1 MAVNIQDFR
10 MAIRIDNSEAKA
22 KFDETKRQ
30 IDAVKAEM
38 AKLRAEGKENSAEY
52 KEQKENL
59 DKLNAALA
67 VQRIEAG
74 KTALSYSEL
83 RKAAASLKRQMDNA
97 TPGTEK
103 WKALRADYLL
113 TRQRMREVEV
123 QARDTRFSLSK
134 MADGVNRYAAM
145 GAGVV
150 GALTGVALTARKC
163 VDEYAEMEEAEA
175 QVIKYTGMTRDE
187 VKGLNEEF
195 KEMDTHTAREKLNAL
210 AGDAGRL
217 GITGK
222 KDVLEFVDA
231 ADKINVALGED
242 LGDDAVKNIGK
253 LAQMFGE
260 DQKLG
265 LRGAMLATGSAI
277 NEVAQNSS
285 AAEAYLVGF
294 TARVA
299 GAANQAKVSQGD
311 ILGYA
316 SVLDQNMQ
324 QQEMAATAFQTLM
337 MKMYQE
343 PAKFAKI
350 AGQSVEDFTSL
361 IKKDA
366 NEAILQFLDTLNK
379 KGGLDQLAPMFKEM
393 GLDGVRASGVI
404 STMAGKIDDIRKAQR
419 LANDAY
425 RDGTSI
431 IKEVN
436 VQNNTVQA
444 GLDKAKNN
452 FKDIRVELGE
462 KLQPVMK
469 YMITTGSLTVK
480 GLGTMVSILWK
491 YKGAIVAASAA
502 VAAYTLVVKADTM
515 AKSLWTTIT
524 KGATAAASLFNKT
537 LKANPLGLV
546 ASVLAGVV
554 SYLAIFKTRTNE
566 ATEAQ
571 EALNAKMERYET
583 LMGRIA
589 GIKSKAD
596 NLDLLDDDQK
606 QRTRSETEAAI
617 SELKGRMAE
626 EMAIHRKWFQ
636 EQKAEKMKWI
646 GDDKSLEKAVIGG
659 LKHQL
664 QERLKLYGSY
674 AVKKKELEAILAKLP
689 EQEVDNP
696 VPEGNSNGVDEN
708 GLDKELKAREE
719 KLKQAMQVEQNL
731 WKEEY
736 LNRQHT
742 EDEYNQALQDSEMK
756 FLLERKA
763 LLEAYGKDTSDIQ
776 GQIYDK
782 MIAEAARIDKAK
794 NEAEG
799 KEKQG
804 GFAALDSSYKSDR
817 QQIKQAYLDG
827 DIRSEEEYRKK
838 LLEAERDYL
847 KQKRAMQLQYG
858 DDTTAVDDKLL
869 DMGLSSQKEEKD
881 SRREQGF
888 MDMDSASSF
897 SQKNDI
903 LQAMYDA
910 DLITY
915 EEYQAEKTRIA
926 EEQEQLR
933 EDTARAAFDVI
944 GQAASAA
951 SQVVSALQDAE
962 VSKVTRKYDKEIKAA
977 KKAGKDT
984 TKLEEE
990 KEEAINQVKK
1000 KYADKQFAASVLQ
1013 VTASTAVAAME
1024 AYKAM
1029 AGIPIVGPAL
1039 GAIAAAAAIAS
1050 GAAQIAVAKQ
1060 QRDEA
1065 KGLKSGGYV
1074 DEYVEGYT
1082 KNGNPDDVAGV
1093 IPVHKNEFVA
1103 NHEGVANPHVRQF
1116 LDVFDIAQKNGTI
1129 RMLNTTQILEQVR
1142 TRSGKYGGG
1151 YVDTSDYSMALS
1163 SDKGNV
1169 LSGLT
1174 PEQRSQVVRL
1184 LARNNELLE
1193 ILAKKELVVDSR
1205 KVRDGIKR
1213 LEVLEGNVS
1222 R

>member
-1 MAVNIQDFR
+1 M
-10 MAIRIDNSEAKA
+10 
-22 KFDETKRQ
+22 
-30 IDAVKAEM
+30 
-38 AKLRAEGKENSAEY
+38 
-52 KEQKENL
+52 
-59 DKLNAALA
+59 
-67 VQRIEAG
+67 
-74 KTALSYSEL
+74 
-83 RKAAASLKRQMDNA
+83 
-97 TPGTEK
+97 
-103 WKALRADYLL
+103 
-113 TRQRMREVEV
+113 
-123 QARDTRFSLSK
+123 
-134 MADGVNRYAAM
+134 
-145 GAGVV
+145 
-150 GALTGVALTARKC
+150 
-163 VDEYAEMEEAEA
+163 
-175 QVIKYTGMTRDE
+175 
-187 VKGLNEEF
+187 
-195 KEMDTHTAREKLNAL
+195 
-210 AGDAGRL
+210 
-217 GITGK
+217 
-222 KDVLEFVDA
+222 
-231 ADKINVALGED
+231 
-242 LGDDAVKNIGK
+242 
-253 LAQMFGE
+253 
-260 DQKLG
+260 
-265 LRGAMLATGSAI
+265 
-277 NEVAQNSS
+277 
-285 AAEAYLVGF
+285 
-294 TARVA
+294 
-299 GAANQAKVSQGD
+299 
-311 ILGYA
+311 
-316 SVLDQNMQ
+316 
-324 QQEMAATAFQTLM
+324 
-337 MKMYQE
+337 
-343 PAKFAKI
+343 
-350 AGQSVEDFTSL
+350 
-361 IKKDA
+361 
-366 NEAILQFLDTLNK
+366 
-379 KGGLDQLAPMFKEM
+379 
-393 GLDGVRASGVI
+393 
-404 STMAGKIDDIRKAQR
+404 
-419 LANDAY
+419 
-425 RDGTSI
+425 
-431 IKEVN
+431 
-436 VQNNTVQA
+436 
-444 GLDKAKNN
+444 
-452 FKDIRVELGE
+452 
-462 KLQPVMK
+462 
-469 YMITTGSLTVK
+469 
-480 GLGTMVSILWK
+480 
-491 YKGAIVAASAA
+491 
-502 VAAYTLVVKADTM
+502 
-515 AKSLWTTIT
+515 
-524 KGATAAASLFNKT
+524 
-537 LKANPLGLV
+537 
-546 ASVLAGVV
+546 
-554 SYLAIFKTRTNE
+554 
-566 ATEAQ
+566 
-571 EALNAKMERYET
+571 
-583 LMGRIA
+583 
-589 GIKSKAD
+589 
-596 NLDLLDDDQK
+596 DLLDDDQK

-617 SELKGRMAE
+617 SELKDRMAE

-674 AVKKKELEAILAKLP
+674 AVKKKELEEILAKLP

-696 VPEGNSNGVDEN
+696 VPEGNSNGVDDN

-719 KLKQAMQVEQNL
+719 KLKQAMLVEQNL

-794 NEAEG
+794 SEAEG
-799 KEKQG
+799 KEKQET
-804 GFAALDSSYKSDR
+804 FAALDSSYKSDQ

-827 DIRSEEEYRKK
+827 DIRSEKEYRRK

-847 KQKRAMQLQYG
+847 EQKRAMQLQYG

-881 SRREQGF
+881 IHREQGF

-915 EEYQAEKTRIA
+915 EEHQAEKTRIA

-933 EDTARAAFDVI
+933 EDMARAAFDVI

-1103 NHEGVANPHVRQF
+1103 NHEGVANPHVRQ

-1174 PEQRSQVVRL
+1174 PEQRSQIVRL